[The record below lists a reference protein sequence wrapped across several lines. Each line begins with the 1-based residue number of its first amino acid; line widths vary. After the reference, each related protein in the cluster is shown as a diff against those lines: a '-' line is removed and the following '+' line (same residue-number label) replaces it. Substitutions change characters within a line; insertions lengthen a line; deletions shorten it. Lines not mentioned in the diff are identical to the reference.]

1 MATGFV
7 RNAAAEA
14 AAIANGVATKAEIEA
29 RGGVN
34 ASGYYGDSYNPN
46 TTLTDAEY
54 AEAVKTGGSGVN
66 AAADAKLAAYNKSV
80 GGGSGGSGG
89 KVTPPPAAVK
99 NSAYDLLQAE
109 FNRYGLG
116 SLVSDLKGLITNDTS
131 SGELTLLLRQT
142 DAYKKRFAANAARI
156 EKGLTALDEKS
167 YLDLEDSYQ
176 NIMRNYGLPDT
187 YWKKDAMG
195 TQEGFTKLLASDVSA
210 TELED
215 RIMTAQNRVVN
226 ANPQVKEALKKFY
239 PDITDSDI
247 LAYSLDPAKALTD
260 IKRKVTAA
268 EIGGAALGQG
278 LATSQLAAEGLA
290 SYGITKQQAEQGYGQ
305 IADLLPTTQKLASIY
320 GDQPYTQQQA
330 ESEIFNLS
338 NSAEAAKK
346 RKKLAATE
354 QATFSG
360 SAGLSSGALN
370 RDRAL
375 NNQSYGSGAY

>member
-131 SGELTLLLRQT
+131 AGELTLLLRQT

-278 LATSQLAAEGLA
+278 LNATQLASEGLA
-290 SYGITKQQAEQGYGQ
+290 AYGVTKQQAEQGYGQ

-330 ESEIFNLS
+330 EQEIFGLA

-360 SAGLSSGALN
+360 SAGMSSGALN